1 MSKLNQIFADFVK
14 KIELWGSLEDEYDY
28 RKDQKKAQKK
38 LEEIYESLKQHFT
51 KKGDERMVQVEKFKK
66 NLEGKIVPDH
76 ILKIV
81 EEEINKYMMLDI
93 GHSESSVT

>member
-1 MSKLNQIFADFVK
+1 
-14 KIELWGSLEDEYDY
+14 
-28 RKDQKKAQKK
+28 
-38 LEEIYESLKQHFT
+38 
-51 KKGDERMVQVEKFKK
+51 MVQVEKFKK

-93 GHSESSVT
+93 GHSESSVTWTYLDILTSLPYGLSSDENYNIEDAEKILDDSHYGMKDVKDRILEFIAVG